1 MMAVQWLDR
10 VRLLGSDRWQQIQLT
25 NGKVTAIGTD
35 LIPADCPDVLD
46 FGGDYLS
53 LGGVDLQINGALGIP
68 FPWLK
73 TPEPLPKIG
82 RYLWQAGI
90 DAYAPTIVTAP
101 LEEIHTALRVIHQ
114 YEPDG
119 QEPEAKILGVHL
131 EGPFLNPQKRGAHP
145 QSHLQPLTLER
156 VQTVLGEFSDTVQIL
171 TLAPELDPSGEV
183 LPYLRQLG
191 ITSSLGHSMATL
203 EEAQAAFDAGATMI
217 THAFNAMPP
226 LHHREPGLLAAALTD
241 QRVWCGVIGDGV
253 HVHPQMLKLLWQ
265 CAGDRLFLVS
275 DALAPLGLGDGIY
288 PWDQRHIEVKN
299 GTARLE
305 DGTLCGTTV
314 PLLTMV
320 GRLVDWGVCD
330 FEAALTLATLNP
342 RRAIGLTTV
351 LLGQPVSHL
360 LRWRSPHHYGRL
372 LNDLHATLL
381 GNDRKNQQD
390 SINC

>member
-1 MMAVQWLDR
+1 MSVYWLDR
-10 VRLLGSDRWQQIQLT
+10 VRLLGSDRLQQVQLT

-35 LIPADCPDVLD
+35 LIPPDCSEVLD

-73 TPEPLPKIG
+73 TTEPLPKIG
-82 RYLWQAGI
+82 RYLWQEGI

-101 LEEIHTALRVIHQ
+101 LAEIHTALKVLHE
-114 YEPDG
+114 YAPNA
-119 QEPEAKILGVHL
+119 QESEAKILGVHL

-145 QSHLQPLTLER
+145 QQYLQPLTFEA
-156 VQTVLGEFSDTVQIL
+156 VKQVLAEFSRSVCIL
-171 TLAPELDPSGEV
+171 TLAPELDATNQV
-183 LPYLRQLG
+183 LAYLRGLG
-191 ITSSLGHSMATL
+191 ITVSLGHSLATV

-253 HVHPQMLKLLWQ
+253 HVHPQMLKVLWQ

-275 DALAPLGLGDGIY
+275 DALAPLGLGDGVY
-288 PWDQRHIEVKN
+288 PWDQRQIAVKN
-299 GTARLE
+299 GTARLA

-314 PLLTMV
+314 PLLAMV

-330 FEAALTLATLNP
+330 FEAALTLATVNP
-342 RRAIGLTTV
+342 RRAIGLTTE
-351 LLGQPVSHL
+351 LLQQPVTHL
-360 LRWRSPHHYGRL
+360 LRWRSPHHYERL
-372 LNDLHATLL
+372 PSELHPPLL
-381 GNDRKNQQD
+381 SHD
-390 SINC
+390 

>member
-1 MMAVQWLDR
+1 MVVQWLDR

-82 RYLWQAGI
+82 RYLWQVGI

-119 QEPEAKILGVHL
+119 QEPEAEILGVHL

-191 ITSSLGHSMATL
+191 ITISLGHSMATL

-314 PLLTMV
+314 PLLAMV

-330 FEAALTLATLNP
+330 FEAALALATLNP
-342 RRAIGLTTV
+342 RRAIGLTTA

-360 LRWRSPHHYGRL
+360 LRWRSPHHYERL

-390 SINC
+390 GINC

>member
-10 VRLLGSDRWQQIQLT
+10 VQLAGRDRWQQVQLT
-25 NGKVTAIGTD
+25 NGTVTAIGTN
-35 LIPADCPDVLD
+35 LIPRECLDVLD
-46 FGGDYLS
+46 FNGDYLS

-68 FPWLK
+68 FPRL
-73 TPEPLPKIG
+73 TTAEPLQKIG

-101 LEEIHTALRVIHQ
+101 LQEIQAALAVIHQ
-114 YEPDG
+114 YQPNS
-119 QEPEAKILGVHL
+119 QHPEAEIVGVHL

-145 QSHLQPLTLER
+145 QAHLQPLTLER
-156 VQTVLGEFSDTVQIL
+156 VQAVLGAFTTAVKIL
-171 TLAPELDPSGEV
+171 TLAPELDARGEV
-183 LPYLRQLG
+183 LPYVRQLG
-191 ITSSLGHSMATL
+191 ITVSLGHSLATL
-203 EEAQAAFDAGATMI
+203 AEAQAAFAAGATMI

-241 QRVWCGVIGDGV
+241 RRVWCGVIGDGV
-253 HVHPQMLKLLWQ
+253 HVHPQMLKVLWQ

-275 DALAPLGLGDGIY
+275 DALAPLGLGDGTY

-314 PLLTMV
+314 PLLAMV

-330 FEAALTLATLNP
+330 FEAALALATLHP
-342 RRAIGLTTV
+342 RRAIGLTTEFI
-351 LLGQPVSHL
+351 GQPVSHL
-360 LRWRSPHHYGRL
+360 LRWRSPHHYERL
-372 LNDLHATLL
+372 LPALA
-381 GNDRKNQQD
+381 K
-390 SINC
+390 